1 MGSGCILVALIC
13 DALVGN
19 YQQKVLSRG
28 TSVDELM
35 LFQSAVGAAYMLA
48 VCLATATRRH

>member
-1 MGSGCILVALIC
+1 VALVC

-35 LFQSAVGAAYMLA
+35 LFQV
-48 VCLATATRRH
+48 TRGVYAMY